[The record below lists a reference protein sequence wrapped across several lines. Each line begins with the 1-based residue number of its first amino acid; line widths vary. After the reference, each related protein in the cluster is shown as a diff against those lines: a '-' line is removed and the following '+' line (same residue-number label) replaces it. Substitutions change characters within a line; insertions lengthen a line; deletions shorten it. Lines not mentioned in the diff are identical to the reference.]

1 MIVKKIFIATALVIL
16 IGGCGGGGGGGA
28 AVSNSG
34 SGSTPSPVTTP
45 TPTPSTTPLVTF
57 NNALIHDTDLVVAGN
72 NYYIFGSHLAAA
84 SSTDLMNWTTF
95 ANGVTSTNPLFAN
108 VVSNLASTFAWST
121 VTDLWRPAVF
131 QLPDGNFYMYYDS
144 CQGSSPLSS
153 MGVAV
158 ATQINGPYVNKATIL
173 QSGNGVPN
181 YDQTVMP
188 NAIDPYLFYDASHKL
203 WMIYGSYSGGIFIL
217 AIDPTTGLPVAGQGY
232 GKHLMGGNNSPIEG
246 SNVLYVPQTGYYY
259 LFSAF
264 GGMTYTDG
272 YNIRVARSVNP
283 DGPYLDGQG
292 NDMSTVKSNIN
303 LPFPDYATIAPYGQ
317 ELMGNYQFNLAAGE
331 SGTPLGYMSPGGA
344 STYYRSATNEFFII
358 FHTLFP
364 NQGNYFE
371 ARVHS
376 MYINSDGWP
385 VIAPL
390 RYAPLSLNPTNLSPT
405 VASTDVAGTYKL
417 VNFGK
422 AISGTINQ
430 SQVVQLNADGTI
442 SGAVSGTW
450 TYQGANSVVT
460 TVSNITI
467 SIGTSGSGGVFNGV
481 LSRQFNTNSNS
492 FEVTFSAL
500 SNGGVT
506 LWAVRTGS

>member
-1 MIVKKIFIATALVIL
+1 
-16 IGGCGGGGGGGA
+16 
-28 AVSNSG
+28 
-34 SGSTPSPVTTP
+34 
-45 TPTPSTTPLVTF
+45 
-57 NNALIHDTDLVVAGN
+57 
-72 NYYIFGSHLAAA
+72 
-84 SSTDLMNWTTF
+84 
-95 ANGVTSTNPLFAN
+95 
-108 VVSNLASTFAWST
+108 
-121 VTDLWRPAVF
+121 
-131 QLPDGNFYMYYDS
+131 
-144 CQGSSPLSS
+144 
-153 MGVAV
+153 
-158 ATQINGPYVNKATIL
+158 
-173 QSGNGVPN
+173 
-181 YDQTVMP
+181 
-188 NAIDPYLFYDASHKL
+188 
-203 WMIYGSYSGGIFIL
+203 
-217 AIDPTTGLPVAGQGY
+217 
-232 GKHLMGGNNSPIEG
+232 
-246 SNVLYVPQTGYYY
+246 
-259 LFSAF
+259 
-264 GGMTYTDG
+264 
-272 YNIRVARSVNP
+272 
-283 DGPYLDGQG
+283 
-292 NDMSTVKSNIN
+292 
-303 LPFPDYATIAPYGQ
+303 
-317 ELMGNYQFNLAAGE
+317 
-331 SGTPLGYMSPGGA
+331 
-344 STYYRSATNEFFII
+344 
-358 FHTLFP
+358 
-364 NQGNYFE
+364 
-371 ARVHS
+371 